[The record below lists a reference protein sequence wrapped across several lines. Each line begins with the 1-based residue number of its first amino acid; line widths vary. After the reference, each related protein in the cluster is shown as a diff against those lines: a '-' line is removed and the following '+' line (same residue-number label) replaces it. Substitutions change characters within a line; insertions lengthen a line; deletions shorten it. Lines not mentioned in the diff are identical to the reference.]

1 MTIKLTSALVL
12 AFLVFPA
19 GAAFAAGDVPSTNVD
34 CGSTEACDVELA
46 VVNDRGVPQTAYL
59 PIPNLGADISEGEYH
74 YYTLP
79 GRLGFNYSTDTYI
92 KPAEWEGA
100 QGPFD
105 YPAPPGTNPATI
117 ANDTIG
123 IQPGDVLLITRNLMS
138 DAMSPNDPTLY
149 PEGSGVPFTVPAGG
163 FTGQITLPSFDLP
176 PSAPGLSDIE
186 RGLLGKINDERAK
199 LGIARL
205 LAAPSLNA
213 AADGYACW
221 SGKHNPTFSNA
232 DVHNLL
238 GNPMTRAV
246 DYGWPVAGDVG
257 ESLYRGGAFISFE
270 GWMTSPAHKAG
281 MLNPDVVYAGLG
293 SACGHTALEL
303 ASSQDSQGNSI
314 TLSPYGGISTDVGDS
329 SLYRSGGDPCCSWR
343 TFRFSPKLK
352 LLKPRSKKP
361 KLMVK
366 NNRFADGK
374 LTVKFRATK
383 KVTSFNKTFIRVRS
397 GGRVK
402 VTFKASSGSKI
413 RSGRVTRC
421 LKRRN
426 GLSRIAR
433 CN

>member
-1 MTIKLTSALVL
+1 MTIKLTSALIL

-34 CGSTEACDVELA
+34 CGRGTCDVELA

-59 PIPNLGADISEGEYH
+59 PIPNPDTEEGRYH
-74 YYTLP
+74 YITWQ
-79 GRLGFNYSTDTYI
+79 GRLEFNYSTDTYI
-92 KPAEWEGA
+92 KPAEWEGD
-100 QGPFD
+100 QGPFS

-117 ANDTIG
+117 SNDTIG

-138 DAMSPNDPTLY
+138 DAMSLNDPTLY
-149 PEGSGVPFTVPAGG
+149 PEGSGVSFTVPAGG
-163 FTGQITLPSFDLP
+163 FTGQVTLPSFDLP

-199 LGIARL
+199 LGVARL
-205 LAAPSLNA
+205 LTAPSLNA

-221 SGKHNPTFSNA
+221 SGKHNPNLNGNA
-232 DVHNLL
+232 HTLVGTPYDRGL
-238 GNPMTRAV
+238 
-246 DYGWPVAGDVG
+246 DYGWSVASYVG
-257 ESLYRGGAFISFE
+257 ENLYSGPAFGSFE
-270 GWMTSPAHKAG
+270 AWMGSPRHKSG
-281 MLNPDVVYAGLG
+281 MLDPSDSWIGVGT
-293 SACGHTALEL
+293 ACGHTAIEM
-303 ASSQDSQGNSI
+303 ASNVDSQGDPI
-314 TLSPYGGISTDVGDS
+314 TVDPFGGISTDVGDS
-329 SLYRSGGDPCCSWR
+329 SLYRSGGGDPCCSWR

-374 LTVKFRATK
+374 LTVKFRAAK

-397 GGRVK
+397 SGRIK

-413 RSGRVTRC
+413 RSGRIIRC

-426 GLSRIAR
+426 GLSRISR